1 MSAKKNVLANI
12 IISLVIGVILGVLLV
27 ALSTFLDVSFLIYW
41 GLVVVG
47 ILTIISNIPALVNGI
62 MNVNKASGIVDLVFS
77 ILGIVLGLMMIFV
90 QGTVIT
96 VIVAVYLIAMPI
108 VRIVLAGNAGW
119 KDQIKREWIKMLIG
133 VLLLVFLPGLLAAAD
148 TVVKTIILIAGWVV
162 IGLSVLFFVL
172 SLISYL
178 TASKKVAD
186 AAPVETTA
194 EENKAE

>member
-186 AAPVETTA
+186 TAPDETTA

>member
-178 TASKKVAD
+178 AASKKVAD

>member
-62 MNVNKASGIVDLVFS
+62 MNVNKASGIVDLIFS

-96 VIVAVYLIAMPI
+96 VIVAVYLIAMPV

-162 IGLSVLFFVL
+162 IGLSVIFFVL